1 MKRLRI
7 LLVTE
12 RREHVLQI
20 EQALAAARHQLTATI
35 GPDDDLLLH
44 AHSARPD
51 ALIAELDAPSP
62 GFLEQLRRLDE
73 QLPCAVVVFAAR
85 SDSQA
90 IRAAIKA
97 GVSSYVVDGFQPA
110 RIAPV
115 LEAAFARFTEL
126 QALRGQRDEAL
137 TKLAERRTIER
148 AKGILMQRQRLSENA
163 AHAALRKMAMD
174 RGKRVTEMAESIVLV
189 EEALAQG

>member
-12 RREHVLQI
+12 RREHALQI
-20 EQALAAARHQLTATI
+20 EQALAAARHRVAATI
-35 GPDDDLLLH
+35 GPDDDLLFC
-44 AHSARPD
+44 AQGARPD

-62 GFLEQLRRLDE
+62 DFLEQLRRLGE
-73 QLPCAVVVFAAR
+73 QQPCPVVVFAAR
-85 SDSQA
+85 SDSQTIRSA
-90 IRAAIKA
+90 IQA

-110 RIAPV
+110 RITSV

-163 AHAALRKMAMD
+163 AHAALRRMAMD

>member
-1 MKRLRI
+1 MRLRI

-12 RREHVLQI
+12 RRERALQI
-20 EQALAAARHQLTATI
+20 ERALAAARHRVIATI
-35 GPDDDLLLH
+35 GPDDDLLFY
-44 AHSARPD
+44 AQSARPD

-62 GFLEQLRRLDE
+62 DFVEQLRRLDE
-73 QLPCAVVVFAAR
+73 RQPCPVVVFAAR

-90 IRAAIKA
+90 IRSAIKA

-115 LEAAFARFTEL
+115 LEAAFVRFAEH
-126 QALRGQRDEAL
+126 QSLRSQRDAAL

-148 AKGILMQRQRLSENA
+148 AKGILMQRRNLTERA
-163 AHAALRKMAMD
+163 AHAVLRKMALEN
-174 RGKRVTEMAESIVLV
+174 GKRLGEISHNVVTVERLLV
-189 EEALAQG
+189 SQK